1 MNSLI
6 RHLSHDKKTAL
17 MLLISSLVIGICA
30 LTPAL
35 FVIIVLNKYLA
46 SGITATLISLTAGAI
61 LALGFEF
68 TFRQNR
74 SIMMQE
80 FNQRV
85 YDPLLKA
92 FVEKLKTVQNLPTTE
107 FKKAGQLTSEQYK
120 KLDGAGT
127 LVKNMR
133 TSSVTSWILD
143 WPFVLSFLIV
153 LIFINLS
160 AAVITAIFMIILNR
174 VITWKKNLNLSQDS
188 MSSVEILIT
197 GLLTLTIISFGALM
211 IMQGRLDVGSLI
223 GSNILA
229 ARALQGTNKYTKAKE
244 FIQQRDRAVSEIVKF
259 IK

>member
-1 MNSLI
+1 MKSLI
-6 RHLSHDKKTAL
+6 KHLSRDKKVAL
-17 MLLISSLVIGICA
+17 MLLISSLIIGICA

-74 SIMMQE
+74 SVMMQE
-80 FNQRV
+80 FNEKV
-85 YDPLLKA
+85 YNPLLKA
-92 FVEKLKTVQNLPTTE
+92 FTEKLKTVQNLPTTE
-107 FKKAGQLTSEQYK
+107 FKK
-120 KLDGAGT
+120 LDGAGT
-127 LVKNMR
+127 LIKNMR

-153 LIFINLS
+153 LIFINWT
-160 AAVITAIFMIILNR
+160 AAVITAIFMIILNQL
-174 VITWKKNLNLSQDS
+174 IKWKKNLNLSQDS
-188 MSSVEILIT
+188 MSSVEILIS
-197 GLLTLTIISFGALM
+197 GLLTLSIISVGALM
-211 IMQGRLDVGSLI
+211 IMNGRLDVGTLI

-244 FIQQRDRAVSEIVKF
+244 FIQQRDRAVSEIVSF
-259 IK
+259 IKQ

>member
-1 MNSLI
+1 MKSLI
-6 RHLSHDKKTAL
+6 QHLSRDKKVAM
-17 MLLISSLVIGICA
+17 MLLVSSLIIGVCA
-30 LTPAL
+30 LAPAL

-46 SGITATLISLTAGAI
+46 SGITATLISLTIGAV

-68 TFRQNR
+68 AFRQNR

-80 FNQRV
+80 FNQKI
-85 YDPLLKA
+85 YDPLLKK
-92 FVEKLKTVQNLPTTE
+92 FTEKFRT
-107 FKKAGQLTSEQYK
+107 AGQLTAQEYK

-127 LVKNMR
+127 IVKNMR
-133 TSSVTSWILD
+133 TSSVTSWVLD
-143 WPFVLSFLIV
+143 WPFVLAFLVV
-153 LIFINLS
+153 LIFINWT

-174 VITWKKNLNLSQDS
+174 VITWKTNLNLTQDS

-197 GLLTLTIISFGALM
+197 GLLTLTIISIGAIM
-211 IMQGRLDVGSLI
+211 IMQGQLDVGSLI

-244 FIQQRDRAVSEIVKF
+244 FIQQRDRAVSEIIKF

>member
-1 MNSLI
+1 MKSLI
-6 RHLSHDKKTAL
+6 QHLSRDKKVAM
-17 MLLISSLVIGICA
+17 MLLVSSLIIGVCA
-30 LTPAL
+30 LAPAL

-46 SGITATLISLTAGAI
+46 SGITATLISLTIRAV

-68 TFRQNR
+68 AFRQNR

-80 FNQRV
+80 FNQKI
-85 YDPLLKA
+85 YDPLLKK
-92 FVEKLKTVQNLPTTE
+92 FTEKFRT
-107 FKKAGQLTSEQYK
+107 AGQLTAQEYK

-127 LVKNMR
+127 IVKNMR
-133 TSSVTSWILD
+133 TSSVTSWVLD
-143 WPFVLSFLIV
+143 WPFVLSFLVV
-153 LIFINLS
+153 LIFINWT

-174 VITWKKNLNLSQDS
+174 VITWKTNLNLTQDS

-197 GLLTLTIISFGALM
+197 GLLTLTIISVGALM
-211 IMQGRLDVGSLI
+211 IMQGQLDVGLLI

-244 FIQQRDRAVSEIVKF
+244 FIQQRDRAVSEIIKF

>member
-1 MNSLI
+1 MKSLI
-6 RHLSHDKKTAL
+6 KHLSRDKKVAL
-17 MLLISSLVIGICA
+17 MLLISSLIIGICA

-80 FNQRV
+80 FNRKI

-107 FKKAGQLTSEQYK
+107 FKK
-120 KLDGAGT
+120 LDGAGT
-127 LVKNMR
+127 MIKNMR
-133 TSSVTSWILD
+133 TSSVTSWVLD

-153 LIFINLS
+153 LIFINWT

-174 VITWKKNLNLSQDS
+174 IITWKKNLNLSQDS

-197 GLLTLTIISFGALM
+197 GLLTLTIIAIGALM
-211 IMQGRLDVGSLI
+211 IMQGHLDIGTLI

-259 IK
+259 IKQ

>member
-1 MNSLI
+1 MKSLI
-6 RHLSHDKKTAL
+6 KHLSRDKKIAT
-17 MLLISSLVIGICA
+17 MLLISSLIIGICA
-30 LTPAL
+30 LAPAL

-46 SGITATLISLTAGAI
+46 SGITATLISLTAGAV

-80 FNQRV
+80 FNQKI

-107 FKKAGQLTSEQYK
+107 FKK
-120 KLDGAGT
+120 LDGAGT
-127 LVKNMR
+127 MIKNMR

-153 LIFINLS
+153 LIFINWT

-174 VITWKKNLNLSQDS
+174 VITWKTNLNLTQDS

-197 GLLTLTIISFGALM
+197 GLLTLTIIAIGALM
-211 IMQGRLDVGSLI
+211 IMQGRLDIGTLI

>member
-6 RHLSHDKKTAL
+6 RHLSRDKKIAL
-17 MLLISSLVIGICA
+17 MLLISSLIIGICA

-46 SGITATLISLTAGAI
+46 SGITATLISLTAGAV

-74 SIMMQE
+74 SVMMQE
-80 FNQRV
+80 FNEKV
-85 YDPLLKA
+85 YNPLLKA
-92 FVEKLKTVQNLPTTE
+92 FTEKLKTVQNLPTTE
-107 FKKAGQLTSEQYK
+107 FKK
-120 KLDGAGT
+120 LDGAGMMI
-127 LVKNMR
+127 KNMR

-143 WPFVLSFLIV
+143 WPFVLLFLVV
-153 LIFINLS
+153 LIFINWT

-174 VITWKKNLNLSQDS
+174 VITWKTNLNLSQDS
-188 MSSVEILIT
+188 MSSIEILIT
-197 GLLTLTIISFGALM
+197 GLLTLTIISVGALM
-211 IMQGRLDVGSLI
+211 IMNGRLDIGTLI

-244 FIQQRDRAVSEIVKF
+244 FIQQRDRAVSEIIKF

>member
-1 MNSLI
+1 MKSLI
-6 RHLSHDKKTAL
+6 KHLSRDKKVAL
-17 MLLISSLVIGICA
+17 MLLISSLIIGICA

-46 SGITATLISLTAGAI
+46 SGITATLISLTAGAV

-74 SIMMQE
+74 SVMMQE
-80 FNQRV
+80 FNEKV
-85 YDPLLKA
+85 YNPLLKA
-92 FVEKLKTVQNLPTTE
+92 FTEKLKTIQNLPTTE
-107 FKKAGQLTSEQYK
+107 FKK
-120 KLDGAGT
+120 LDGAGT
-127 LVKNMR
+127 MIKNMR

-143 WPFVLSFLIV
+143 WPFVLLFLVV
-153 LIFINLS
+153 LIFINWT

-174 VITWKKNLNLSQDS
+174 VITWKTNLNLSQDS

-197 GLLTLTIISFGALM
+197 GLLTLTIISVGALM
-211 IMQGRLDVGSLI
+211 IMNGRLDIGTLI

>member
-1 MNSLI
+1 MKSLI
-6 RHLSHDKKTAL
+6 KHLSRDKKVAL
-17 MLLISSLVIGICA
+17 MLLISSFIIGVCA

-46 SGITATLISLTAGAI
+46 SGITATLISLTAGAV

-74 SIMMQE
+74 SVMMQE
-80 FNQRV
+80 FNEKV
-85 YDPLLKA
+85 YNPLLKA
-92 FVEKLKTVQNLPTTE
+92 FTEKLKTVQNLPTTE
-107 FKKAGQLTSEQYK
+107 FKK
-120 KLDGAGT
+120 LDGAGT
-127 LVKNMR
+127 LIKNMR

-153 LIFINLS
+153 LIFINWT

-174 VITWKKNLNLSQDS
+174 IITWKTNLNLSQDS
-188 MSSVEILIT
+188 MSSIEILIT
-197 GLLTLTIISFGALM
+197 GLLTLTIISVGALM
-211 IMQGRLDVGSLI
+211 IMNGRLDVGTLI

-244 FIQQRDRAVSEIVKF
+244 FIQQRDRAVSEIIKF

>member
-1 MNSLI
+1 MKSLI
-6 RHLSHDKKTAL
+6 QHLSRDKKVAM
-17 MLLISSLVIGICA
+17 MLLVSSLIIGVCA

-46 SGITATLISLTAGAI
+46 SGITATLISLTIGAV

-68 TFRQNR
+68 SFRQNR

-80 FNQRV
+80 FNQKI
-85 YDPLLKA
+85 YDPLLKR
-92 FVEKLKTVQNLPTTE
+92 FTEKFRT
-107 FKKAGQLTSEQYK
+107 AGQLTAQEYK

-127 LVKNMR
+127 IVKNMR

-143 WPFVLSFLIV
+143 WPFVLAFLVV
-153 LIFINLS
+153 LIFINWT
-160 AAVITAIFMIILNR
+160 AAVITAIFMVILNR
-174 VITWKKNLNLSQDS
+174 IITWKTNLNLTQDS

-197 GLLTLTIISFGALM
+197 GLLTLTIISIGAIM
-211 IMQGRLDVGSLI
+211 IMQGQLDVGSLI

-244 FIQQRDRAVSEIVKF
+244 FIQQRDRAVSEIIQF

>member
-1 MNSLI
+1 MKSLI
-6 RHLSHDKKTAL
+6 KHLSRDKKIAT
-17 MLLISSLVIGICA
+17 MLLISSLIIGICA
-30 LTPAL
+30 LAPAL

-46 SGITATLISLTAGAI
+46 SGITATLISLTAGAV

-80 FNQRV
+80 FNQKI

-107 FKKAGQLTSEQYK
+107 FKK
-120 KLDGAGT
+120 LDGAGT
-127 LVKNMR
+127 IVKNMR

-153 LIFINLS
+153 LIFINWT

-174 VITWKKNLNLSQDS
+174 IITWKTNLNLTQDS

-197 GLLTLTIISFGALM
+197 GLLTLTIIAIGAVM
-211 IMQGRLDVGSLI
+211 IMQGRLDIGALI

-259 IK
+259 IKQ

>member
-1 MNSLI
+1 MKSLI
-6 RHLSHDKKTAL
+6 KHLSRDKKTAL
-17 MLLISSLVIGICA
+17 MLLISSLIIGVCA

-46 SGITATLISLTAGAI
+46 SGITATLISLTAGAV

-74 SIMMQE
+74 SVMMQE
-80 FNQRV
+80 FNEKV
-85 YDPLLKA
+85 YNPLLKA
-92 FVEKLKTVQNLPTTE
+92 FTEKLKTVQNLPTTE
-107 FKKAGQLTSEQYK
+107 FKK
-120 KLDGAGT
+120 LDGAGT
-127 LVKNMR
+127 MVKNMR

-143 WPFVLSFLIV
+143 WPFILLFLVV
-153 LIFINLS
+153 LIFINWT
-160 AAVITAIFMIILNR
+160 AAVITAIFMIILNQL
-174 VITWKKNLNLSQDS
+174 IKWKKNLNLSQDS

-197 GLLTLTIISFGALM
+197 GLLTLSIISVGALM
-211 IMQGRLDVGSLI
+211 IMNGRLDVGTLI

-244 FIQQRDRAVSEIVKF
+244 FIQQRDRAVSEIIKF

>member
-1 MNSLI
+1 MKSLI
-6 RHLSHDKKTAL
+6 QHLSRDKKVAM
-17 MLLISSLVIGICA
+17 MLLVSSLIIGVCA

-46 SGITATLISLTAGAI
+46 SGITATLISLTIGAV

-68 TFRQNR
+68 AFRQNR

-80 FNQRV
+80 FNQKI
-85 YDPLLKA
+85 YDPLLKR
-92 FVEKLKTVQNLPTTE
+92 FTEKFRT
-107 FKKAGQLTSEQYK
+107 AGQLTAQEYK

-127 LVKNMR
+127 IVKNMR
-133 TSSVTSWILD
+133 TSSVTSWVLD
-143 WPFVLSFLIV
+143 WPFVLAFLVV
-153 LIFINLS
+153 LIFINWT
-160 AAVITAIFMIILNR
+160 AAVITAIFMVILNR
-174 VITWKKNLNLSQDS
+174 IITWKTNLNLTQDS

-197 GLLTLTIISFGALM
+197 GLLTLTIISVGALM
-211 IMQGRLDVGSLI
+211 IMQGQLDVGLLI

-244 FIQQRDRAVSEIVKF
+244 FIQQRDRAVSEIIKF

>member
-1 MNSLI
+1 MKSLI
-6 RHLSHDKKTAL
+6 KHLSRDKKIAT
-17 MLLISSLVIGICA
+17 MLLISSLIIGICA
-30 LTPAL
+30 LAPAL

-46 SGITATLISLTAGAI
+46 SGITATLISLTAGAV

-80 FNQRV
+80 FNQKI

-107 FKKAGQLTSEQYK
+107 FKK
-120 KLDGAGT
+120 LDGAGT
-127 LVKNMR
+127 IVKNMR

-153 LIFINLS
+153 LIFINWT

-174 VITWKKNLNLSQDS
+174 IITWKTNLNLTQDS

-197 GLLTLTIISFGALM
+197 GLLTLTIIAIGAVM
-211 IMQGRLDVGSLI
+211 IMQGRLDIGALI

-244 FIQQRDRAVSEIVKF
+244 FIQQRDRAVSEIIQF

>member
-1 MNSLI
+1 MKSLI
-6 RHLSHDKKTAL
+6 KHLSRDKKVAL
-17 MLLISSLVIGICA
+17 MLLISSLIIGVCA
-30 LTPAL
+30 LAPAL
-35 FVIIVLNKYLA
+35 FVIIVLNKFLA
-46 SGITATLISLTAGAI
+46 SGITATLISLTAGAV

-80 FNQRV
+80 FNEKV
-85 YDPLLKA
+85 YNPLLKA
-92 FVEKLKTVQNLPTTE
+92 FTEKLKTVQNLPTTE
-107 FKKAGQLTSEQYK
+107 FKK
-120 KLDGAGT
+120 LDGAGT
-127 LVKNMR
+127 IVKNMR

-143 WPFVLSFLIV
+143 WPFILLFLVV
-153 LIFINLS
+153 LIFINWT

-174 VITWKKNLNLSQDS
+174 VITWKTNLNLTQDS

-197 GLLTLTIISFGALM
+197 GLLTLSIISIGALM
-211 IMQGRLDVGSLI
+211 IMNGRLDIGTLI

-244 FIQQRDRAVSEIVKF
+244 FIQQRDRAVSEIIKF

>member
-1 MNSLI
+1 MKSLI
-6 RHLSHDKKTAL
+6 QHLSRDKKVAL
-17 MLLISSLVIGICA
+17 MLLISSLIIGICA

-46 SGITATLISLTAGAI
+46 SGITATLISLTAGAV

-74 SIMMQE
+74 SVMMQE
-80 FNQRV
+80 FNEKV
-85 YDPLLKA
+85 YNPLLKA
-92 FVEKLKTVQNLPTTE
+92 FTEKLKTVQNLPTTE
-107 FKKAGQLTSEQYK
+107 FKK
-120 KLDGAGT
+120 LDGAGT
-127 LVKNMR
+127 LIKNMR

-153 LIFINLS
+153 LIFINWT
-160 AAVITAIFMIILNR
+160 AAVITAIFMIILNQL
-174 VITWKKNLNLSQDS
+174 IKWKKNLNLSQDS

-197 GLLTLTIISFGALM
+197 GLLTLSIISIGALM
-211 IMQGRLDVGSLI
+211 IMNGRLDVGTLI

-244 FIQQRDRAVSEIVKF
+244 FIQQRDRAVSEIVSF
-259 IK
+259 IKQ

>member
-1 MNSLI
+1 MKSLI
-6 RHLSHDKKTAL
+6 KHLSRDKKVAL

-46 SGITATLISLTAGAI
+46 SGITATLISLTAGAV

-74 SIMMQE
+74 SVMMQE
-80 FNQRV
+80 FNEKV
-85 YDPLLKA
+85 YNPLLKA
-92 FVEKLKTVQNLPTTE
+92 FTEKLKTVQNLPTTE
-107 FKKAGQLTSEQYK
+107 FKK
-120 KLDGAGT
+120 LDGAGT
-127 LVKNMR
+127 MIKNMR

-153 LIFINLS
+153 LIFINWT
-160 AAVITAIFMIILNR
+160 AAVITAIFMIILNQL
-174 VITWKKNLNLSQDS
+174 IKWKKNLNLSQDS

-197 GLLTLTIISFGALM
+197 GLLTLSIISIGALM

-244 FIQQRDRAVSEIVKF
+244 FIQQRDRAVSEIVSF
-259 IK
+259 IKQ

>member
-1 MNSLI
+1 MKSLI
-6 RHLSHDKKTAL
+6 QHLSRDKKVAM
-17 MLLISSLVIGICA
+17 MLLVSSLIIGVCA

-46 SGITATLISLTAGAI
+46 SGITATLISLTIGAV

-68 TFRQNR
+68 AFRQNR

-80 FNQRV
+80 FNQKI
-85 YDPLLKA
+85 YDPLLKR
-92 FVEKLKTVQNLPTTE
+92 FTEKFRT
-107 FKKAGQLTSEQYK
+107 AGQLTAQEYK

-127 LVKNMR
+127 IVKNMR

-143 WPFVLSFLIV
+143 WPFVLAFLVV
-153 LIFINLS
+153 LIFINWT

-174 VITWKKNLNLSQDS
+174 VITWKTNLNLTQDS

-197 GLLTLTIISFGALM
+197 GLLTLTIISVGALM
-211 IMQGRLDVGSLI
+211 IMQGQLDVGLLI

-244 FIQQRDRAVSEIVKF
+244 FIQQRDRAVSEIIQF

>member
-1 MNSLI
+1 MKSLI
-6 RHLSHDKKTAL
+6 KHLSRDKKIAT
-17 MLLISSLVIGICA
+17 MLLISSLIIGICA
-30 LTPAL
+30 LAPAL

-46 SGITATLISLTAGAI
+46 SGITATLISLTAGAV

-80 FNQRV
+80 FNQKI

-107 FKKAGQLTSEQYK
+107 FKK
-120 KLDGAGT
+120 LDGAGT
-127 LVKNMR
+127 IVKNMR

-153 LIFINLS
+153 LIFINWT

-174 VITWKKNLNLSQDS
+174 VITWKTNLNLTQDS

-197 GLLTLTIISFGALM
+197 GLLTLTIIAIGALM
-211 IMQGRLDVGSLI
+211 IMQGRLDIGTLI

-259 IK
+259 IKQ

>member
-1 MNSLI
+1 MKSLI
-6 RHLSHDKKTAL
+6 QHLSRDKKVAM
-17 MLLISSLVIGICA
+17 MLLVSSLIIGVCA

-68 TFRQNR
+68 AFRQNR

-80 FNQRV
+80 FNQKI
-85 YDPLLKA
+85 YDPLLKR
-92 FVEKLKTVQNLPTTE
+92 FIEKFKT
-107 FKKAGQLTSEQYK
+107 AGQLTAQEYK

-143 WPFVLSFLIV
+143 WPFVLAFLIV
-153 LIFINLS
+153 LIFINWT

-174 VITWKKNLNLSQDS
+174 IITWKKNLNISQDS

-197 GLLTLTIISFGALM
+197 GLLTLTTISVGAVM
-211 IMQGRLDVGSLI
+211 IMKGQLDVGSLI

-229 ARALQGTNKYTKAKE
+229 ARALQGANKYTKAKE
-244 FIQQRDRAVSEIVKF
+244 FIQQRDRAVSEIIKFVK
-259 IK
+259 

>member
-80 FNQRV
+80 FNQKI
-85 YDPLLKA
+85 YNPLLKA
-92 FVEKLKTVQNLPTTE
+92 FTEKFKQAEHTE
-107 FKKAGQLTSEQYK
+107 EEYK
-120 KLDGAGT
+120 KLHGAGKI
-127 LVKNMR
+127 VQNMR

-153 LIFINLS
+153 LIFINWT

-197 GLLTLTIISFGALM
+197 GLLTLTIISFGAIM

-244 FIQQRDRAVSEIVKF
+244 FIQQRDRAVSEIIKF

>member
-1 MNSLI
+1 MKSLI
-6 RHLSHDKKTAL
+6 QHLSRDKKTAL
-17 MLLISSLVIGICA
+17 MLLISSLIIGICA

-74 SIMMQE
+74 SIMMRE
-80 FNQRV
+80 FNQKI
-85 YDPLLKA
+85 YNPLLKA
-92 FVEKLKTVQNLPTTE
+92 FTEKFKQAEHTE
-107 FKKAGQLTSEQYK
+107 EEYK
-120 KLDGAGT
+120 KLHGAGKI
-127 LVKNMR
+127 VQNMR
-133 TSSVTSWILD
+133 TSSVTSWVLD
-143 WPFVLSFLIV
+143 WPFVLAFLVV
-153 LIFINLS
+153 LIFINWT

-174 VITWKKNLNLSQDS
+174 VITWKTNLN
-188 MSSVEILIT
+188 SVEILIT
-197 GLLTLTIISFGALM
+197 GLLTLTIISIGAIM

-244 FIQQRDRAVSEIVKF
+244 FIQQRDRAVSEIIKF

>member
-1 MNSLI
+1 MKSLI
-6 RHLSHDKKTAL
+6 KHLSRDKKVAL
-17 MLLISSLVIGICA
+17 MLLISSLIIGICA

-46 SGITATLISLTAGAI
+46 SGITATLISLTAGAV

-74 SIMMQE
+74 SVMMQE
-80 FNQRV
+80 FNEKV
-85 YDPLLKA
+85 YNPLLKA
-92 FVEKLKTVQNLPTTE
+92 FTEKLKTVQNLPTTE
-107 FKKAGQLTSEQYK
+107 FKK
-120 KLDGAGT
+120 LDGAGT
-127 LVKNMR
+127 MVKNMR

-143 WPFVLSFLIV
+143 WPFVLLFLVV
-153 LIFINLS
+153 LIFINWT
-160 AAVITAIFMIILNR
+160 AAVITAIFMIILNQL
-174 VITWKKNLNLSQDS
+174 IKWKKNLNLSQDS

-197 GLLTLTIISFGALM
+197 GLLTLSIISVGALM
-211 IMQGRLDVGSLI
+211 IMNGRLDVGTLI

-244 FIQQRDRAVSEIVKF
+244 FIQQRDRAVSEIIKF

>member
-6 RHLSHDKKTAL
+6 RHLSHDKKVAL

-46 SGITATLISLTAGAI
+46 SGITATLISLTAGAV

-107 FKKAGQLTSEQYK
+107 FKK
-120 KLDGAGT
+120 LDGAGT
-127 LVKNMR
+127 MIKNMR

-153 LIFINLS
+153 LIFIN
-160 AAVITAIFMIILNR
+160 
-174 VITWKKNLNLSQDS
+174 
-188 MSSVEILIT
+188 
-197 GLLTLTIISFGALM
+197 
-211 IMQGRLDVGSLI
+211 
-223 GSNILA
+223 
-229 ARALQGTNKYTKAKE
+229 
-244 FIQQRDRAVSEIVKF
+244 
-259 IK
+259 